1 MLGRS
6 QVSRLGL
13 NLKSAFP
20 FRDGT
25 VAVLSRPL
33 HGYWDSSE
41 ITSDSLDACPS
52 GVASRTCAAAS
63 AYSSVEAIIPA
74 EGKDVNEGMG
84 EGMQLCVWHVTVFSA
99 EGAWGEGSILSHA
112 RCA

>member
-13 NLKSAFP
+13 NLKSAFTL
-20 FRDGT
+20 RDGT

-52 GVASRTCAAAS
+52 GVASRNCAAAS

-74 EGKDVNEGMG
+74 EGKDVNEGK
-84 EGMQLCVWHVTVFSA
+84 
-99 EGAWGEGSILSHA
+99 GSIRS
-112 RCA
+112 CVCEGV